1 MGTRGAGEGAGR
13 TAAGPGRALPLPGR
27 AGHDAASAPP
37 PRRPGKPR
45 AAPARKGDVGGRSRR
60 LGARWAP
67 PAVTAQV
74 QGTRGGPPWLR
85 SPGSRVPAGLIPDPA
100 CSGRVRPRPRPRPR
114 RGCALDSPAAV
125 SDATSPPGPGRSE
138 PTGREQRGGSRQMTL
153 RSSRGANLSV
163 NQQVWLRR
171 GFPKR
176 GNSGGARAG
185 LPGAASN
192 FSASA
197 MMDSQL
203 LRGSE
208 TLPYPAT
215 RPRLEWKRRPRLR
228 STRSA
233 RPCAARGQA
242 GAPTSGP
249 ARGSFSHLP
258 ESSELPDQ
266 VQVGLILSPPPP
278 APRSPFKCVALHTVT
293 DHFLSLAKTH
303 FSIFNKRWNSWCQLQ
318 NKTKQNKTT
327 SIRTSRCFKN

>member
-1 MGTRGAGEGAGR
+1 MTNIVLFSGSSHQDLSQRVADRLGLELGKVVTKKFSNQETRWGTRGAGEGAGR

-138 PTGREQRGGSRQMTL
+138 PTGREQRGESRQMTL

-208 TLPYPAT
+208 TLPCPAT

-233 RPCAARGQA
+233 SPSAARGQA
-242 GAPTSGP
+242 GAPTSG
-249 ARGSFSHLP
+249 ARPGAPFPTCLSPQSSLIKFKLVSF
-258 ESSELPDQ
+258 
-266 VQVGLILSPPPP
+266 SPPPRP
-278 APRSPFKCVALHTVT
+278 P
-293 DHFLSLAKTH
+293 LSL
-303 FSIFNKRWNSWCQLQ
+303 
-318 NKTKQNKTT
+318 
-327 SIRTSRCFKN
+327 